1 MGRSRIHDDQVVDEG
16 FVSEREFN
24 DFHGQVV
31 ITGTEGTDD
40 TELTTSFDNYLPGR
54 GIFVGADGNVVS
66 TGTNTI
72 QIASFYNEFV
82 ASSGSLQSDIDGLG
96 GGGNIV
102 TSITASGVTITGAV
116 TLASIE
122 GIDLIPDIGTS
133 TITISGTFAEGGGS
147 VDPPVTFGR
156 GFFHGYTT
164 STTSLAATFT
174 PIPLDVQVVASGFSH
189 TPGDS
194 EVIADSD
201 GVYDI
206 TYYVTTDMT
215 VNTRSDAENA
225 LQVDT
230 GGGFITVPGS
240 LSINYG
246 RQASQGGG
254 NSAVRVAVVATSG
267 DKFRVVSRG
276 NSGST
281 TNFEVLPGYAGLTI
295 SDAQVSLNE
304 PEIIINERKL
314 LYIYEGTGGQ
324 VIGTDTVVTFDTD
337 QLVDSEFSF
346 TGGGSEVTFNEAG
359 TYEVTYVVSIEA
371 LSGGTGG
378 GQRSNADTW
387 MEADTGGGFT
397 EIPGTRAM
405 QYVRGSVYG
414 GVATQTYIRDY
425 VVGDK
430 IRVIADDT
438 NGLAP
443 QTVKPNG
450 ASLTVRDA
458 RASGQTGAAGPA
470 GDTGGSD
477 VDAIVG
483 GVGIVVTSGSNE
495 TVIDGHLRYQ
505 KSENDAIIGGDNVT
519 VVSGAETIT
528 ISSVDTDTVSDAII
542 GGIGITVT
550 SGSNETTIEGHLRY
564 QKNENDAILGT
575 DGNTV
580 ISGAQTITIQGFR
593 PEFVSASGSLQSQI
607 DAVEGSDVD
616 SVNSL
621 IGDITIAPGY
631 NTTVET
637 AGQTITVG
645 TFDDDDVDS
654 ITASGVTV
662 TGSVQFETLG
672 GISVTADAGTD
683 TVTISGGAEVGALTG
698 SLFQV
703 DFTNGGNTSNTWLA
717 VSDSNLGGNTT
728 PWTAAF
734 PCRLAGVA
742 FSNRN
747 DDVNLDMEFHIARE
761 GDGNSSTTE
770 FVYEIRACRTG
781 YKTDMPLTTL
791 LLQPG
796 DKVSVYA
803 QNAGDSGRDVW
814 FGSYWEITS
823 RPAGEGCED
832 WTGNIS

>member
-1 MGRSRIHDDQVVDEG
+1 MVRTRIHDDQVVDEG
-16 FVSEREFN
+16 FVSESELNNFF
-24 DFHGQVV
+24 DKVV
-31 ITGTEGTDD
+31 ITGTTGQDD
-40 TELTTSFDNYLPGR
+40 TAITQTFDEYLPGQ
-54 GIFVGADGNVVS
+54 GIFVGSDGNVVS
-66 TGTNTI
+66 TGTSTI
-72 QIASFYNEFV
+72 NISGFYTEFV
-82 ASSGSLQSDIDGLG
+82 ASSGSLQSGIDGLG
-96 GGGNIV
+96 GGGNV
-102 TSITASGVTITGAV
+102 VNSITASGVTVTGSVTMEGAGAV
-116 TLASIE
+116 YLAVQ
-122 GIDLIPDIGTS
+122 GQ
-133 TITISGTFAEGGGS
+133 TITISGAAPGSEG

-194 EVIADSD
+194 EVTADSD

-206 TYYVTTDMT
+206 TYYVTTTMT

-230 GGGFITVPGS
+230 GGGFVTVPGS
-240 LSINYG
+240 LSLNYG
-246 RQASQGGG
+246 RQASQGSG
-254 NSAVRVAVVATSG
+254 NSAVRVAVSASAG
-267 DKFRVVSRG
+267 DKFRVASRG

-281 TNFEVLPGYAGLTI
+281 TNFEVRPGFAGLTI

-324 VIGTDTVVTFDTD
+324 SIGTDTVITFDTD
-337 QLVDSEFSF
+337 QLVDPEFSF
-346 TGGGSEVTFNEAG
+346 TGGGSEVTFNEDG
-359 TYEVTYVVSIEA
+359 TYEITYVVSIHA

-378 GQRSNADTW
+378 SARGSADTW
-387 MEADTGGGFT
+387 AEADTGGGFT

-405 QYVRGSVYG
+405 QYVRGSVFG
-414 GVATQTYIRDY
+414 GVTTQTFIRDY

-430 IRVIADDT
+430 IRVVADDT
-438 NGLAP
+438 AGDSP
-443 QTVKPNG
+443 QTVKPDG

-483 GVGIVVTSGSNE
+483 GAGIVVTSGSNE

-528 ISSVDTDTVSDAII
+528 ISSIDTDTISDAII
-542 GGIGITVT
+542 GGVGVTVT
-550 SGSNETTIEGHLRY
+550 SGSNEITIDGHLRY
-564 QKNENDAILGT
+564 QKNENDSIIAGHGAVVT
-575 DGNTV
+575 
-580 ISGAQTITIQGFR
+580 SGSNTITI
-593 PEFVSASGSLQSQI
+593 
-607 DAVEGSDVD
+607 D
-616 SVNSL
+616 
-621 IGDITIAPGY
+621 
-631 NTTVET
+631 
-637 AGQTITVG
+637 
-645 TFDDDDVDS
+645 TFDDNDVDS

-672 GISVTADAGTD
+672 GISVTADAGND

-703 DFTNGGNTSNTWLA
+703 DFTNGGNTANTWLA

-728 PWTAAF
+728 PWVAAF

-747 DDVNLDMEFHIARE
+747 TNVDLDMEFHVARE
-761 GDGNSSTTE
+761 GDGNSSAVE
-770 FVYEIRACRTG
+770 FTYEVRACRTS

-803 QNAGDSGRDVW
+803 QDAGGSGRDVW

-823 RPAGEGCED
+823 RPADEGCED
-832 WTGNIS
+832 WSGNIS